1 MDHKSWLW
9 RKKSTEKTIVVTDR
23 VNLPTKG
30 NEEEACEAD
39 KAADL
44 EKSLKDLNEKLSS
57 ALSEN
62 RAKDDIVKQ
71 HAKVAEEA
79 IAGWERAEA
88 EAVSFKQGL
97 DNALQ
102 NAAEADDK
110 MAHLDG
116 ALKECMR
123 QLRHVREE
131 QEQRIHD
138 AVMKVTRDNEREKN
152 RLEEKLAE
160 ANKEAVELHAENNR
174 LNKII
179 QVKEKLVEEIKERSL
194 QAEAD
199 FTALSVRLDSAEK
212 YNATLKYELC
222 MLGKEL
228 EIRNE
233 EKEYNRRAADASH
246 RQQLE
251 SMKKITKL
259 EAECQ
264 RLRLMVR
271 KRLPGPA
278 AVAQMKNEVE
288 TLGRDPDEQRRKRF
302 SQGHGSAASG
312 LSANQET
319 ISKRFVF
326 LTERMSAM
334 EEENK
339 ILKETI
345 AKKSHELESS
355 RTIGAR
361 TMSKLTQVEAQLSQ
375 VLKGQDNLE
384 QAKTVCA
391 SLASVSEDSRNED
404 RNSCAESW
412 ASALISELEQF
423 KTGKQK
429 ESCKSFGAS
438 ELSLMDDFL
447 EMEQLAIVSVD
458 KPLDTSHTL
467 REDETVD
474 VNTAAKTIVPVSEV
488 TGKELVPYGEN
499 DMATDTENQEV
510 HSKCIRKE
518 KSPGWL
524 LSLLRGVLLNHVTEG
539 SIDEILEATRV
550 ALSDSPYYLPAD
562 AIELITVSSPSYSMD
577 PSCIK
582 SCHSSRSPPPISP
595 RTDSYSEDG
604 EKLYQN
610 GKKKQLFSSKL
621 NKSISKIIHL
631 IEAAAPMS
639 HADVGNHQISLEN
652 RNASLPYSNAVTGYT
667 VRVFQ
672 WQSSELNTVL
682 HGFIETCNDLLQEKI
697 GLEKFASKLCSTL
710 DWLINHCF
718 SLQDVSSMKDTIKK
732 HFDYDESLSET
743 ESETGG
749 LETPTSL
756 SKSIDS
762 EKHMTVDQTLASG
775 LSGSQENHESI
786 RLKHGI
792 QSKAQEEFYRFNGE
806 TERMKIENKELENK
820 LQLAT
825 DLNGSLKHQIQQLE
839 QQVSSLELELAGVE
853 AEKSSIEDQLK
864 QHRFLNNDLEEKL
877 SSARIELKESNQK
890 LTSLEV
896 ELEEKISCLEALETT
911 CLELQ
916 LQLES
921 AKKRETSLGVE
932 EAEKRLRNDLEISA
946 ASEKLAECQ
955 ETILNL
961 GKQLKALA
969 SPRDAALLDKVIPF
983 SQRRQSL
990 LDQMLADDETK
1001 SGSCR
1006 SPRTKDIIYTTVP
1019 DKQGDADRKKFD
1031 LPPANNSQAGLLYGW
1046 KVLNSDPNHND
1057 VESALDNGYQSTP
1070 VKSPRKYFGS
1080 VEKQR
1085 PESKTSDISLAI
1097 VPKRQG
1103 GGGGG
1108 GGGGFLK
1115 RLLLRKRRA
1124 SKKSL
1129 GII

>member
-9 RKKSTEKTIVVTDR
+9 RRKSSEKTIVVTDR

-30 NEEEACEAD
+30 NEEEACETD
-39 KAADL
+39 KVADL
-44 EKSLKDLNEKLSS
+44 EKTVKDLNEKLFSS
-57 ALSEN
+57 LSEN
-62 RAKDDIVKQ
+62 KAKDDIVKQ
-71 HAKVAEEA
+71 HAKAAKEA
-79 IAGWERAEA
+79 IAGWEKAEA

-97 DNALQ
+97 DNALEQ
-102 NAAEADDK
+102 AAEADDK
-110 MAHLDG
+110 IAHLDG

-138 AVMKVTRDNEREKN
+138 AIMKVTRDHEREKI
-152 RLEEKLAE
+152 RLEEKMAE
-160 ANKEAVELHAENNR
+160 ANREAVELHAENNR

-179 QVKEKLVEEIKERSL
+179 QVKEKLMEEIKERSL

-222 MLGKEL
+222 MLEKEL

-246 RQQLE
+246 KQQLE

-264 RLRLMVR
+264 RLRLLVR

-288 TLGRDPDEQRRKRF
+288 TLGRDPDELRRKRF

-312 LSANQET
+312 LSASQET

-339 ILKETI
+339 TLRETL
-345 AKKSHELESS
+345 AKTNHELESS
-355 RTIGAR
+355 RAVCAR
-361 TMSKLTQVEAQLSQ
+361 TMSKLTQVEAQLGQ
-375 VLKGQDNLE
+375 LLKGQDNLE
-384 QAKTVCA
+384 QAKTVCV
-391 SLASVSEDSRNED
+391 SLASISEDSRNED
-404 RNSCAESW
+404 ENSCAESW

-423 KTGKQK
+423 KTGKPK
-429 ESCKSFGAS
+429 ESCKSFGTS

-467 REDETVD
+467 SKDETIGVS
-474 VNTAAKTIVPVSEV
+474 TAAKTIISVSEV
-488 TGKELVPYGEN
+488 TGKELVPFGEK
-499 DMATDTENQEV
+499 DMGTDTENPEI
-510 HSKCIRKE
+510 HSKCIQKE
-518 KSPGWL
+518 TSPGWL
-524 LSLLRGVLLNHVTEG
+524 LRLLRGVLLDHVTEV
-539 SIDEILEATRV
+539 SIDEILEAIRV

-562 AIELITVSSPSYSMD
+562 AIELTTASSPPYSTD

-582 SCHSSRSPPPISP
+582 PCNSSRSPPPISP

-604 EKLYQN
+604 EKLYPKD
-610 GKKKQLFSSKL
+610 KKKQLFSSKL
-621 NKSISKIIHL
+621 NKSIARIIHL
-631 IEAAAPMS
+631 IEGAAQTS
-639 HADVGNHQISLEN
+639 HADTGNHQISSESP
-652 RNASLPYSNAVTGYT
+652 NAPLPYSNGATGYT
-667 VRVFQ
+667 MRVFQ
-672 WQSSELNTVL
+672 WQSSELNVVL
-682 HGFIETCNDLLQEKI
+682 HGFVESCNDLLQEKI

-718 SLQDVSSMKDTIKK
+718 SLQDVSTMKDTIKK
-732 HFDYDESLSET
+732 HFAYDESLSET

-756 SKSIDS
+756 PKSTES
-762 EKHMTVDQTLASG
+762 EKHITVDQARASG
-775 LSGSQENHESI
+775 LSGFQENHDSFC
-786 RLKHGI
+786 LKQGI
-792 QSKAQEEFYRFNGE
+792 KLKTREEFCSFNGE
-806 TERMKIENKELENK
+806 TERMKIEKKELEDR
-820 LQLAT
+820 LQLAS
-825 DLNGSLKHQIQQLE
+825 DLNDSLKHQIQQLDKKI
-839 QQVSSLELELAGVE
+839 SSLELELAGVKD
-853 AEKSSIEDQLK
+853 EKSSIEDQLK
-864 QHRFLNNDLEEKL
+864 KHRLLNDDLEEKL
-877 SSARIELKESNQK
+877 SSVRVEVGESNQK
-890 LTSLEV
+890 LSSLEV
-896 ELEEKISCLEALETT
+896 ELEEKINCLEALETT

-983 SQRRQSL
+983 SQRRPSL

-1006 SPRTKDIIYTTVP
+1006 SPKTKDIICTTVP
-1019 DKQGDADRKKFD
+1019 DKQGAADHQKSG
-1031 LPPANNSQAGLLYGW
+1031 LPPANNPQAGLLYGW
-1046 KVLNSDPNHND
+1046 KVLNSDPNHHGA
-1057 VESALDNGYQSTP
+1057 ESALDNAYQSTP
-1070 VKSPRKYFGS
+1070 VKSPRNYFGS

-1085 PESKTSDISLAI
+1085 PESRTSDASLAI

-1103 GGGGG
+1103 GGSS
-1108 GGGGFLK
+1108 GGFIK

-1124 SKKSL
+1124 SSKKSL